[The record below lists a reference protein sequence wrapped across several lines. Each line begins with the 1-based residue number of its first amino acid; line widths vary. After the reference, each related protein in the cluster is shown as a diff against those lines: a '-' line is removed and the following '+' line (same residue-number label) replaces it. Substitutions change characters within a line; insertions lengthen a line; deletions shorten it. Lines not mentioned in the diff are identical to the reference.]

1 MNRIYSVTI
10 SGRTFQSYDLK
21 ELLARAVSV
30 KKNMRQAGMT
40 ASKQLRRFQT
50 EEPSN
55 SFSGTEMAAVH

>member
-10 SGRTFQSYDLK
+10 SGRTFQSHDLK

-30 KKNMRQAGMT
+30 KRNMRHAGMT
-40 ASKQLRRFQT
+40 ATEQIRRLQA
-50 EEPSN
+50 EEPAR